1 MGNTSISLNDYL
13 AYIRDTKNAS
23 PHTLDLFTRT
33 LRACALSTVE
43 PDNLS
48 ATWKY
53 LLERFESKQ
62 TAWAFV
68 LTAIKIVKA
77 AIKYETGASV
87 IKDKS
92 YNDLVGKLSKHRR
105 DNPNPRVE
113 YTIEDI
119 ENIVQLSYEN
129 SRQVLFPAVVLMTLS
144 GLRVGGCE
152 SVKFDDFRKVE
163 NVPDVRLFLVKSKGD
178 EYYAA
183 ISEYG
188 YQLLEQ
194 TRSDKFQREYVV
206 PHSATDRTPFESII
220 RSRLRYMLVQKFAKR
235 DMLKDKPMLHAF
247 RKFALTQMASTLHK
261 EDLALLAGHK
271 IIGSTAFKFYVGKNK
286 EKPTPQF
293 DERIANAYKQTP
305 LFTLRFKSLEHGTLA
320 EEGLK
325 RVFKEAFG

>member
-1 MGNTSISLNDYL
+1 MRDTTLHLDSYIQH
-13 AYIRDTKNAS
+13 IRDVDNAS
-23 PHTLDLFTRT
+23 PHTIDLFTRT

-48 ATWKY
+48 ATWRY
-53 LLERFESKQ
+53 LLERFETKQ

-68 LTAIKIVKA
+68 LTAVKIVKA

-87 IKDKS
+87 VKDKA
-92 YNDLVGKLSKHRR
+92 YNDLVGKLNKHRR

-119 ENIVQLSYEN
+119 ENIVQLSFEN

-152 SVKFDDFRKVE
+152 SVKFTDFRKVE
-163 NVPDVRLFLVKSKGD
+163 NVPDVRLYQVYSKGA
-178 EYYAA
+178 EYTAA

-188 YQLLEQ
+188 YGLLEQ
-194 TRSDKFQREYVV
+194 TRVEKFQREYVV
-206 PHSATDRTPFESII
+206 PHSATDSTPFENII
-220 RSRLRYMLVQKFAKR
+220 RSRLRYLLVQKFARR

-305 LFTLRFKSLEHGTLA
+305 LFNLRFKSLEHGTLA

-325 RVFKEAFG
+325 RVFKEFLG